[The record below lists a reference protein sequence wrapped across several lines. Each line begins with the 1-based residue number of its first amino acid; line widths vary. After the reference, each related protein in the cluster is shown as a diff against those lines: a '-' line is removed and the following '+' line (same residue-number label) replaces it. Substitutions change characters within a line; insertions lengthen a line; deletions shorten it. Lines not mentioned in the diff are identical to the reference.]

1 MADNLIH
8 VLLVGNPDSKINEL
22 IPSFEKLGN
31 KGENSYVK
39 IYDYHFKFD
48 SLIIS
53 KKGKVEKISNS
64 KEYDIILLCFDY
76 REDDSFDNVENFYN
90 HNKYKEIFYG
100 LTGFYYEVQNKKV
113 NIDAIKKFLNERRSI
128 KLYNIVLNS
137 TLDKE
142 FKKIIQEYHDTKNN
156 SSKTLSGLSK
166 QKLLPTIEDNRYVC
180 KIGLIGSKS
189 GKTTLSQT
197 YKTGYFNANTSE
209 STLINNVTK
218 NITYKP
224 DDKKQLTIPNET
236 NDIKVKIELWDTPH
250 VGVNWENMNFVMMV
264 AKSVDI
270 IIYLY
275 DNNNID
281 TFYDIREWDKKIHDN
296 IVKNAIFC
304 IVENQTD
311 KKEFD
316 DFIDERSK
324 LASDIGAE
332 KHFCI
337 DASNKDSIN
346 DMIMEIV
353 SFYLVKIGVVSEK
366 PVKQKDNIIKELNK
380 NEKNKENLNDKQTI
394 NNENGQNDQSKKD
407 KQTKEVKQTKKENND
422 NGGCSLF

>member
-8 VLLVGNPDSKINEL
+8 ALLVGNPDSKIHEL

-39 IYDYHFKFD
+39 IFDYHFKFD
-48 SLIIS
+48 SFIIS
-53 KKGKVEKISNS
+53 KQGKVEKIPKP

-76 REDDSFDNVENFYN
+76 REDDSFNNIENFYKN
-90 HNKYKEIFYG
+90 NKYKEIFYG
-100 LTGFYYEVQNKKV
+100 LTGFYYEINNKKV
-113 NIDAIKKFLNERRSI
+113 NIDTIKKFSKERDI
-128 KLYNIVLNS
+128 KLYDIVLTSNF
-137 TLDKE
+137 DKS
-142 FKKIIQEYHDTKNN
+142 FKKIIQDYHETKNN

-166 QKLLPTIEDNRYVC
+166 QKLYPTIEDNRYIC

-197 YKTGYFNANTSE
+197 YKTGYFNANTTE
-209 STLINNVTK
+209 SSLINNVTK

-224 DDKKQLTIPNET
+224 DDKKQLAVPNET
-236 NDIKVKIELWDTPH
+236 NDIKVKVELWDTPH
-250 VGVNWENMNFVMMV
+250 VGINWENMNFVMMV

-316 DFIDERSK
+316 DFIEERSK

-346 DMIMEIV
+346 DMIMDIV
-353 SFYLVKIGVVSEK
+353 SFYLVKIDVVIEK
-366 PVKQKDNIIKELNK
+366 PVEKKENVIKELNK
-380 NEKNKENLNDKQTI
+380 NENKENVNENQQKI